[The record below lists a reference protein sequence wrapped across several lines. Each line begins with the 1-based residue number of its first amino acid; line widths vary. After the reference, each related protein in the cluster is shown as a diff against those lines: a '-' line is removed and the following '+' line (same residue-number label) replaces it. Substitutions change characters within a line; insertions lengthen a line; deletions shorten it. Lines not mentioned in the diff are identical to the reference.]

1 MSLITNDLWL
11 SNFNRTIG
19 LTISPKE
26 IKMEYIQNTIVGM
39 IFDLESIQEIIYDI
53 IQYHEYI
60 AHNIEEKIITLKDQ
74 LSEIKGKEKMDKQIN
89 KVKKDVVKGKKGK
102 ALKDI
107 KKLQKMDKK
116 FDVKLDKCKIK
127 H

>member
-1 MSLITNDLWL
+1 MITNDLWVVNL
-11 SNFNRTIG
+11 ARTI
-19 LTISPKE
+19 SKE
-26 IKMEYIQNTIVGM
+26 IKMEYIQNTIVRM

-116 FDVKLDKCKIK
+116 FDAKLDKKKIK